1 MLLVA
6 ASPLATWFHRFLI
19 ALVLASVTALG
30 AVGSGWAY
38 LNAKWANANDVDLE
52 LDGGP
57 TANFLVLG
65 SDSREFVD
73 SDEDEAA
80 FGTVGG
86 RRADTIIVVRVD
98 PDTRKA
104 LLVSF
109 PRDLWVEIP
118 GRGSNR
124 INSAFQDG
132 PQGVVDTMR
141 HNFDIPIHHYVE
153 VDFSGFRNIVNSM
166 GGVTMYVPAPSRDPK
181 SGLNIEEAGCTV
193 LDGEQA
199 LGWVRSRN
207 FQSYESGTWRSDPT
221 GDFGRIQRQ
230 QDFLRRL
237 ISQAIESG
245 ARNPIRGDN
254 LIDAGLENI
263 TVDTG
268 LSVSDVLKLVGVFR
282 SGDPED
288 VEMLTIPAVVG
299 RRGSASVVLATGEAE
314 SVYERLRGDSPLDLA
329 AVPSQTTIRVLNGVG
344 TSGLATR
351 TSSDLLDHGFLPGGV
366 GDSEPTDTTEIR
378 YKLGAEEKA
387 ELVRSYLGG
396 VGELVEDETIGDV
409 DVLLVLGSDF
419 DGVVDPDGGEEAL
432 GDLLPIAAVH
442 GQDAQEDGESEGTG
456 SEESPDC

>member
-1 MLLVA
+1 MLVVA
-6 ASPLATWFHRFLI
+6 ASPFATWFHRFLI

-30 AVGSGWAY
+30 AVGTGWVY

-52 LDGGP
+52 LDAGP
-57 TANFLVLG
+57 AANFLVLG
-65 SDSREFVD
+65 SDSREFVE
-73 SDEDEAA
+73 SDQDEAA

-124 INSAFQDG
+124 INSAFQEG

-166 GGVTMYVPAPSRDPK
+166 GGVTMYLPAPARDPK
-181 SGLNIEEAGCTV
+181 SGLNVEEAGCAT

-245 ARNPIRGDN
+245 ARNPFRGDN

-299 RRGSASVVLATGEAE
+299 RRGSASVVLATEEAE
-314 SVYERLRGDSPLDLA
+314 SVYERLRGDAPLGLA
-329 AVPSQTTIRVLNGVG
+329 AVPSQTAIRVLNGVG
-344 TSGLATR
+344 ASGLATR
-351 TSSDLLDHGFLPGGV
+351 TASDLHAHGFLPGGV
-366 GDSEPTDTTEIR
+366 GDAQSVETTEVR
-378 YKLGAEEKA
+378 YKPGAEDKA

-396 VGELVEDETIGDV
+396 VGELVEDDSIGDV

-419 DGVVDPDGGEEAL
+419 DGVVDPDGDEEAL
-432 GDLLPIAAVH
+432 GDPVPIAAVH
-442 GQDAQEDGESEGTG
+442 GQGAQEEGESEGTG